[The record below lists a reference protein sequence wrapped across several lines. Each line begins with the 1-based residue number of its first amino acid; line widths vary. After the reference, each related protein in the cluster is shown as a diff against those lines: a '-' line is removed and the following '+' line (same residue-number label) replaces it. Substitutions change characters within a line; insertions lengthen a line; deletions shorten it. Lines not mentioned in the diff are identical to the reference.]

1 MSKNIEMEAQQEYV
15 RGCWRVQELKAKL
28 EEMPQKGHGRKK
40 DMEELELLE
49 QQQDSLYFLMMDLAK
64 LKLKLLGSLSPFFQF
79 EPPQNQKPLSP
90 LQRFELEVKRA
101 NVTAVI
107 GSIVAKRA
115 KK

>member
-79 EPPQNQKPLSP
+79 EPPQNQKALSP
-90 LQRFELEVKRA
+90 LQRFELEKRKDELSA
-101 NVTAVI
+101 LI
-107 GSIVAKRA
+107 GSIVDRA